1 MELVRASIFP
11 DREDREH
18 ETVRILFRA
27 FLTPCRERNMAHHIA
42 GIDVHKKLLVVVV
55 VDVAKP
61 DVVLHHG
68 IFGTGAS
75 ELNRLDAP
83 IQRGGSGD

>member
-1 MELVRASIFP
+1 LELVRASIFP
-11 DREDREH
+11 AREDREH

-27 FLTPCRERNMAHHIA
+27 FLAPCLERNMAHHIA

-61 DVVLHHG
+61 G
-68 IFGTGAS
+68 RGAAAR
-75 ELNRLDAP
+75 EIRY
-83 IQRGGSGD
+83 RCE